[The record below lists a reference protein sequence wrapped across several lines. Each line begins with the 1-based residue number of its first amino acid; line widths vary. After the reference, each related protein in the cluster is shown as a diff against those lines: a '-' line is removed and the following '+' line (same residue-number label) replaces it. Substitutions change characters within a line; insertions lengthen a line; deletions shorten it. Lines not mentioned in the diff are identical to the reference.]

1 VIVVTA
7 GWFQQ
12 SCLILFYFIYFIY
25 LIYQTKDPKV
35 TNMSHSNESVLTQ
48 REPVRYTNKL
58 IKKRIPAVTKK
69 STILANTT
77 MSDTRGQELKGG
89 V

>member
-1 VIVVTA
+1 MIVVTA

-35 TNMSHSNESVLTQ
+35 TNMSDSKESVLNTK
-48 REPVRYTNKL
+48 EPVKYTNKL
-58 IKKRIPAVTKK
+58 LKKTTDTK
-69 STILANTT
+69 L
-77 MSDTRGQELKGG
+77 
-89 V
+89 